1 MKKLIALIICL
12 MSLTNCGAQRYQVDY
27 DGEMDFYEGAKES
40 YRAGEQ
46 VVLYYDLIA
55 TDTDYTFL
63 LDGESIN
70 YSYSD
75 DKGFEISF
83 VMPDHDVKLEC
94 VTRNSMM
101 MLSDGELIF
110 PRYDTPVSVR
120 YDRMWEY
127 GDYAETTDPEMIAS
141 LVDAIRA
148 LELGGYSDMV
158 TDDYADILTFCFED
172 GTELRIEFENQCWV
186 DGELR
191 QEVYGLDAVRAVLDE
206 IICREAVDW

>member
-1 MKKLIALIICL
+1 MNKLVALIICL
-12 MSLTNCGAQRYQVDY
+12 LSLSGCFAQRYHVDY

-40 YRAGEQ
+40 YRVGER
-46 VVLYYDLIA
+46 VDLYYDLIA

-70 YSYSD
+70 FSYSD
-75 DKGFEISF
+75 DRGFEISF

-94 VTRNSMM
+94 VTRNTMTA
-101 MLSDGELIF
+101 LPGDIIF

-120 YDRMWEY
+120 YDRMWVY
-127 GDYAETTDPEMIAS
+127 GAYAETDDPEVIGA
-141 LVDAIRA
+141 LVEAIRA
-148 LELGGYSDMV
+148 LEPGGYSNLV
-158 TDDYADILTFCFED
+158 TEDYTDILTFCFDD

-191 QEVYGLDAVRAVLDE
+191 QEVEGLGAVRAILDE
-206 IICREAVDW
+206 MLAGEASD